1 MVKLFEQNIRTND
14 RQSSKGNQLKWEN
27 EGIWYKAD
35 YTGYE
40 GLAEYMISHLLKK
53 STLTENEFVCYNLEK
68 IKYGTVIY
76 NGVKSKNFLSEDWQ
90 IITLE
95 RLFRNFFGES
105 LYKSLY
111 RIPEHKERLQFLVQQ
126 VERMTG
132 LRNFGIYINKL
143 LTIDA
148 FFLNEDRH
156 THNIAVL
163 MNGKGDYAYCPIF
176 DNGAGLLSDT
186 TMDYPLSGD
195 VYALMDSVQSK
206 TICGEFDEQLDIS
219 EALYKTNLKFQF
231 TKKDVTELLADAKDY
246 SDESRNRVEMIIFAQ
261 MQKIY
266 LFIFDNLKKKVI
278 EIGID
283 RAL

>member
-1 MVKLFEQNIRTND
+1 MVELFEQNIRTNE

-40 GLAEYMISHLLKK
+40 GLAEYMISHLLRK
-53 STLTENEFVCYNLEK
+53 STLAEDEFVCYDLEK

-76 NGVKSKNFLSEDWQ
+76 NGVKSKNFLKEDWQ

-95 RLFRNFFGES
+95 RLFKNFFGES
-105 LYKSLY
+105 LYQSLY
-111 RIPEHKERLQFLVQQ
+111 RIPEHEERLRFLVQQ

-132 LRNFGIYINKL
+132 LQNFGVYMNKM

-148 FFLNEDRH
+148 IFLNEDRH

-163 MNGKGDYAYCPIF
+163 MNGRGEYAYCPIF
-176 DNGAGLLSDT
+176 DHGAGMLSDT

-195 VYALMDSVQSK
+195 TYALMDQVQAK
-206 TICGEFDEQLDIS
+206 TICSEFDEQLDLS
-219 EALYKTNLKFQF
+219 EALYKGNLKFHF
-231 TKKDVTELLADAKDY
+231 TKKDVIELLANAEEY
-246 SDESRNRVEMIIFAQ
+246 SEEIRKRVETILFAQ
-261 MQKIY
+261 MRKYAY
-266 LFIFDNLKKKVI
+266 LFSKV
-278 EIGID
+278 
-283 RAL
+283 

>member
-1 MVKLFEQNIRTND
+1 MIELFEQNIRTND

-53 STLTENEFVCYNLEK
+53 STLDEKEFVCYDLEK

-95 RLFRNFFGES
+95 RLFKSFLGES
-105 LYKSLY
+105 LYKTLY
-111 RIPEHKERLQFLVQQ
+111 RIPEH
-126 VERMTG
+126 
-132 LRNFGIYINKL
+132 
-143 LTIDA
+143 
-148 FFLNEDRH
+148 EDRH

-163 MNGKGDYAYCPIF
+163 MNGKGRYAYCPIF
-176 DNGAGLLSDT
+176 DNGAGLLADT

-195 VYALMDSVQSK
+195 VYALMNRVQSK
-206 TICGEFDEQLDIS
+206 TISSEFDEQLDIS
-219 EALYKTNLKFQF
+219 ESLYKINLRFQF
-231 TKKDVTELLADAKDY
+231 TKSVPCIVLK
-246 SDESRNRVEMIIFAQ
+246 RV
-261 MQKIY
+261 
-266 LFIFDNLKKKVI
+266 LV
-278 EIGID
+278 
-283 RAL
+283 